1 MIRFRRQFV
10 CLTAAAALS
19 VAVACR
25 PSSDVVI
32 TPDVQLVHA
41 SGTSSW
47 VAVGGLP
54 VGDLDALGDVTS
66 NAEWQAI
73 LRVSVSADAPA
84 VVGRYSVQDGA
95 LRFTPQFPFDPGRS
109 YVVRFDPAKLPRSAR
124 RSDPWRTQVVTTEVS
139 MPSRTGL
146 TSTHVRRIFPSADAW
161 PANQLRVYVDFS
173 APMSGKGGTEH
184 LHLLDESGTEVAD
197 PFLPL
202 DYDFWNVDRT
212 RFTAF
217 LDPGRVKS
225 GLVPRNE
232 LGPALQPGRK
242 YTLVVDREWRDA
254 YGQPLSAEFRREFR
268 TVAPDVTPIEMAKW
282 KIALPKAG
290 TTGEVRVEFGEPLDR
305 ALMLRSL
312 AIRAGNGRIFPGDAH
327 AGEGDRSWSFEPED
341 PWPAG
346 NYELVALSILED
358 LAGNQM
364 GRAFEVDTFTKVENP
379 EPTTVA
385 RPIVIR

>member
-1 MIRFRRQFV
+1 MV
-10 CLTAAAALS
+10 
-19 VAVACR
+19 VACR
-25 PSSDVVI
+25 PASDVVI

-41 SGTSSW
+41 SNQPSW
-47 VAVGGLP
+47 IAVGGLP
-54 VGDLDALGDVTS
+54 VGDLDALGDITS
-66 NAEWQAI
+66 DAAWQAL

-84 VVGRYSVQDGA
+84 VLGRYTVADGA
-95 LRFTPQFPFDPGRS
+95 LRFTPLFPFDPGRS

-124 RSDPWRTQVVTTEVS
+124 RSDPWRAQVVTTEVS
-139 MPSRTGL
+139 TPSRTGL
-146 TSTHVRRIFPSADAW
+146 ASTHVRRIYPSAEAW

-184 LHLLDESGTEVAD
+184 LHLLDEAGTEVVD

-232 LGPALQPGRK
+232 LGPALRPGRT
-242 YTLVVDREWRDA
+242 YTLVVDREWRDT
-254 YGQPLSAEFRREFR
+254 YGQPLSEEFRREFR
-268 TVAPDVTPIEMAKW
+268 TVAPDLTPIDMATW
-282 KIALPKAG
+282 KVTLPKAG
-290 TTGEVRVEFGEPLDR
+290 TTGAVRVEFGEPLDR

-312 AIRAGNGRIFPGDAH
+312 AVRAANGRVFPGDAH

-346 NYELVALSILED
+346 NYTLVALSILED

-379 EPTTVA
+379 DPTTVA
-385 RPIVIR
+385 RPIEIR

>member
-1 MIRFRRQFV
+1 MFRLRRQ
-10 CLTAAAALS
+10 LLLLSAAAATC

-25 PSSDVVI
+25 PSSDIAI

-54 VGDLDALGDVTS
+54 VGDLDALGAVTDDDT
-66 NAEWQAI
+66 WRAI

-84 VVGRYSVQDGA
+84 VVGRYTIEDGA
-95 LRFTPQFPFDPGRS
+95 LRFTPQFPFDPGRT

-124 RSDPWRTQVVTTEVS
+124 RSDPWRSQVVTTTVS
-139 MPSRTGL
+139 MPSRAGL
-146 TSTHVRRIFPSADAW
+146 ASTHVRRIFPSADAW

-173 APMSGKGGTEH
+173 APMSGKGGIEH
-184 LHLLDESGTEVAD
+184 LHLLDETGTEIAD

-217 LDPGRVKS
+217 FDPGRVKS

-232 LGPALQPGRK
+232 MGPALQPGRT

-254 YGQPLSAEFRREFR
+254 WGQPLSDAFRREFR
-268 TVAPDVTPIEMAKW
+268 TVAPDLTPIDMAAW
-282 KIALPKAG
+282 KVTLPKAG
-290 TTGEVRVEFGEPLDR
+290 TTGAVRVEFGEPLDR

-312 AIRAGNGRIFPGDAH
+312 AVRAPNRQIVPGDAH
-327 AGEGDRSWSFEPED
+327 AGEGDRSWSFEPEE

-346 NYELVALSILED
+346 RYELVALSILED
-358 LAGNQM
+358 LAGNQI
-364 GRAFEVDTFTKVENP
+364 GRAFEVDAFTKVENP
-379 EPTTVA
+379 EPTTAA
-385 RPIVIR
+385 RPILIR